1 MLRSQIEKTEPNP
14 IVLYVYSPL
23 WGHTMSCFYLDSCA
37 YCENELKNSMLYFNA
52 YTYRTLTLNIKHD
65 YEKLEFY
72 HQVSLVHATSETV

>member
-1 MLRSQIEKTEPNP
+1 
-14 IVLYVYSPL
+14 
-23 WGHTMSCFYLDSCA
+23 
-37 YCENELKNSMLYFNA
+37 MLYFNA